1 MIFRFNEVNMMQPT
15 VQDNRNVEFM
25 TVKEVCDFLR
35 ISRST
40 FCRVTQNHEGFPDP
54 IPGTGK
60 KFLYPAKEVRKFAG
74 LQ

>member
-1 MIFRFNEVNMMQPT
+1 MMQQT
-15 VQDNRNVEFM
+15 VQDNRDIEVM
-25 TVKEVCDFLR
+25 TVKEVCNLLR

-40 FCRVTQNHEGFPDP
+40 FCRVTQNHDRFPEP

-60 KFLYPAKEVRKFAG
+60 RFLYPAKEVRKFAG

>member
-1 MIFRFNEVNMMQPT
+1 MQQQYP
-15 VQDNRNVEFM
+15 DNRQIEVM
-25 TVKEVCDFLR
+25 TVREVCNLLR

-40 FCRVTQNHEGFPDP
+40 FCRVTQNHEGFPKP

-60 KFLYPAKEVRKFAG
+60 KFLYPARDVRKFAG